1 MDRRRLCVEVV
12 GARNLESPQSVD
24 AYCVVGLCDVKPK
37 KERGRRGNHLAAAP
51 SFRSATVTAS
61 TNPTWSHVAEFV
73 APARPATVRVRVQLF
88 SEKNFFFDMFPSS
101 ITSSS
106 EDDEGGEREPT
117 LPSARAG
124 TSRHGFGK
132 ETKKDFGV
140 MKSLIAKPKIVTKEV
155 KGIHDSDSDDV
166 VTLSEEEDDDEDDE
180 RFNGADEEWPVIEEY
195 TAKASEDVSA
205 AQESNDDEMIGV
217 VEINTSLLCK
227 STRVVTDMWYTL
239 GGTRSGEVRIRTLWY
254 ERSKKGALTA
264 QDREALFQEHLSRSA
279 ATAMSDHYGFSIP
292 DSSRKEWAHLR
303 SYEDCREER
312 RVEEWTKM
320 YGAQFPERLR
330 RCPFPS
336 EEGEATCGESLSL
349 NQLAR
354 AGIPRHLRERVYM
367 NLSGANEKKA
377 NAGPEYYAGLVKQTT
392 SMDTVTFR
400 QIELD
405 IDRTFGH
412 SGTTICTESGRDQL
426 RRTLRAYSLRN
437 PSVGYCQDVSDQH
450 YASCVVSRCF
460 KFQGLNFIVAFLM
473 LMADEE
479 AVFWLLAV
487 FCEDLYPG
495 YYTPAMADIQT
506 DMLVLKQLIAEE
518 LPELDEFTSEVGLP
532 LELLGSQWLLC
543 LFTTTFP
550 SETVFRIFDC
560 IFTEGSHFVFP
571 VIMAHLRQLEP
582 VLLGR
587 TEFQG
592 VLSSIKD
599 AENACFDGD
608 LFIAAAGK
616 EAERIHASRIQVL
629 REEHRGS
636 VHNEMQRAER
646 ARAFNQQLDVMYQ
659 IPAFSTYAAGLLRF
673 FHEEAEVSS
682 RSDVAF
688 VLTLLCHGLVWIA
701 EHSKH
706 WSR

>member
-51 SFRSATVTAS
+51 SFRSATVTAL

-73 APARPATVRVRVQLF
+73 APARPATVRLRVQLF

-101 ITSSS
+101 TTSSS
-106 EDDEGGEREPT
+106 GDDEEGEREPT

-124 TSRHGFGK
+124 AGRHGSGK
-132 ETKKDFGV
+132 EAKKDFGV
-140 MKSLIAKPKIVTKEV
+140 MKSLFAKPKIVTKEV

-180 RFNGADEEWPVIEEY
+180 RFNGAGEEWPVIEEY
-195 TAKASEDVSA
+195 MTTASEEANAV
-205 AQESNDDEMIGV
+205 QESNDDEMIGV

-227 STRVVTDMWYTL
+227 STRVVTDTWYTL

-254 ERSKKGALTA
+254 KRSKKGVLTA

-320 YGAQFPERLR
+320 YGAQFPEPLQ

-336 EEGEATCGESLSL
+336 EEEDGTCGESLSL
-349 NQLAR
+349 NELAR

-377 NAGPEYYAGLVKQTT
+377 NAGPE
-392 SMDTVTFR
+392 TFR
-400 QIELD
+400 ANIML
-405 IDRTFGH
+405 
-412 SGTTICTESGRDQL
+412 L
-426 RRTLRAYSLRN
+426 
-437 PSVGYCQDVSDQH
+437 VS
-450 YASCVVSRCF
+450 CVSRCF

-495 YYTPAMADIQT
+495 YYTPVMADIQT

-629 REEHRGS
+629 RKEHRGS
-636 VHNEMQRAER
+636 VRNEMQRAER

-673 FHEEAEVSS
+673 FHEEAEISS